1 MISSSKFNSFFVLI
15 FVTLIFVLNSCSER
29 SEYGLKSDYEKLGA
43 ACIPSSGE
51 VTPPRVSSV
60 SPTDNST
67 YNSPATTVAVTFS
80 EKMATGSVTTNTS
93 DTTCSGSF
101 QLSSDNFTT
110 CIKMSAAPV
119 ASDNDTIFT
128 ITPASSLSAATTFKV
143 KITTSVTD
151 ISCNTLG
158 SDNTSIVGF
167 TTSPSGSGTIIGS
180 VQMDNGSALS
190 GVGVSDALF
199 GSTVATMTSD
209 SNGDFSQAS
218 LALGMHSLT
227 YSKSGYLGLTMQE
240 LLETDGE
247 TINLET
253 VRLLND
259 NCTPGTMSGKV
270 TDAVTGDNMSGVN
283 LYYTSGI
290 NKNFT
295 WRTGTYFGQTNENG
309 VWSLPNS
316 NYPSSISEGWYTILS
331 NKSGYYK
338 DYHNAEVCGDV
349 SNQDNSLSSQ
359 LNEGEMRIMLKW
371 PKTDPVTAIDL
382 DAHLSHPDNDSNG
395 NFHLYYNL
403 NTCGCLD
410 QGGDYLVYG
419 AGDNVTLDFDDDNST
434 APPGKETITI
444 LSGAATK
451 VRSGTFSYSVHNYTD
466 RAADTDAKKTNFSK
480 SRAKVKV
487 FYCPLGSDCNNEGSV
502 VRKRF
507 HVPNDNGTLW
517 RVFTF
522 DSSGSGSGFTRVQ
535 DMTYES
541 TTANVY

>member
-1 MISSSKFNSFFVLI
+1 MFSLNKLTPFYTLVLI
-15 FVTLIFVLNSCSER
+15 PLVLLLSSCSER
-29 SEYGLKSDYEKLGA
+29 SEYGEKSDYEKLGA

-67 YNSPATTVAVTFS
+67 YTSPETTVAVTFS
-80 EKMATGSVTTNTS
+80 ENMETGSVTTNTS
-93 DTTCSGSF
+93 DTTCLGSF

-119 ASDNDTIFT
+119 ASDNDTTFT
-128 ITPASSLSAATTFKV
+128 ITPASSLSTVTTFKV

-167 TTSPSGSGTIIGS
+167 TTSPSGSGTITGS

-190 GVGVSDALF
+190 GVSVSDALY

-209 SNGDFSQAS
+209 SGGDFSQAS
-218 LALGMHSLT
+218 LPLGMHSFT

-253 VRLLND
+253 VRLLPD
-259 NCTPGTMSGKV
+259 NCTSGTMSG
-270 TDAVTGDNMSGVN
+270 TISDAVTGDNMSGVN

-290 NKNFT
+290 NKHFT
-295 WRTGTYFGQTNENG
+295 WRTGTYFGQTDENG
-309 VWSLPNS
+309 VWSLPNF

-338 DYHNAEVCGDV
+338 DYHNAEVCGDI
-349 SNQDNSLSSQ
+349 SNQNNALSSQ
-359 LNEGEMRIMLKW
+359 LDEGEMRIMLKW
-371 PKTDPVTAIDL
+371 PITDPVTVVDL
-382 DAHLSHPDNDSNG
+382 DAHLSIPDNDSTG
-395 NFHLYYNL
+395 TFHLYYDVNVQEC
-403 NTCGCLD
+403 TSIC
-410 QGGDYLVYG
+410 DYYVYG

-451 VRSGTFSYSVHNYTD
+451 VRSGIFSYSVHNFTD
-466 RAADTDAKKTNFSK
+466 KGEDTANYKTNLSK

-487 FYCPLGSDCNNEGSV
+487 FYNDQGTL

-507 HVPNDNGTLW
+507 NVPNDNGTLW

-522 DSSGSGSGFTRVQ
+522 DSSGSGSGFTRV
-535 DMTYES
+535 DNMTYETKS
-541 TTANVY
+541 RDVY

>member
-1 MISSSKFNSFFVLI
+1 MYSSNYTNPVFPLVIVPLVL
-15 FVTLIFVLNSCSER
+15 LLSSCSER
-29 SEYGLKSDYEKLGA
+29 SEYGKKSDYEKLGA
-43 ACIPSSGE
+43 ACIATE
-51 VTPPRVSSV
+51 DVTAPTVSSE

-67 YNSPATTVAVTFS
+67 YNSVATTAVVTFS
-80 EKMATGSVTTNTS
+80 ENMETGSVTTNTS

-119 ASDNDTIFT
+119 ASDNDTTFT

-158 SDNTSIVGF
+158 SDNSSIVGF
-167 TTSPSGSGTIIGS
+167 STSPSGSGTITGS

-190 GVGVSDALF
+190 GVSVSDALF

-227 YSKSGYLGLTMQE
+227 YSKSGYLSETLTE

-247 TINLET
+247 TLNLET
-253 VRLLND
+253 VKLLD
-259 NCTPGTMSGKV
+259 ENCTSGTMSGTI

-290 NKNFT
+290 NQNFK
-295 WRTGTYFGQTNENG
+295 WGEWTYFGTTDENG

-316 NYPSSISEGWYTILS
+316 NYPSSISPGWYTIMN

-338 DYHNAEVCGDV
+338 DYHNAEVCGDKP
-349 SNQDNSLSSQ
+349 NQNNSLSTK

-371 PKTDPVTAIDL
+371 PITNPITGVDL
-382 DAHLSHPDNDSNG
+382 DAHLSIPDNDSTG
-395 NFHLYYNL
+395 TFHLWYDVNVAGCTSICDYY
-403 NTCGCLD
+403 
-410 QGGDYLVYG
+410 VYG
-419 AGDNVTLDFDDDNST
+419 AGDNVTLDWDSDNST

-451 VRSGTFSYSVHNYTD
+451 VRSGTFSYSVHNFTD
-466 RAADTDAKKTNFSK
+466 KDNDSGQGDCCPNYKTNLSK

-487 FYCPLGSDCNNEGSV
+487 FYNDEGTL

-507 HVPNDNGTLW
+507 NVPNDNGTLW

-522 DSSGSGSGFTRVQ
+522 DSSGSGSGFTRV
-535 DMTYES
+535 DNMTYETRS
-541 TTANVY
+541 SRVY